1 MCCRTTTRSGSMGA
15 VELCGRGVRRSDV
28 SPARLVALA
37 AVALTLAG
45 CGASA
50 GTSATSSSATS
61 PSAASAVIEL
71 DGALRAV
78 PVDGQD
84 PQGTVVQASRTLE
97 VLSLQHRWVTAYETP
112 VLARVTW
119 TAATDSS
126 GPTAPLP
133 AQDSL
138 DWVLVFHTPSSP
150 APACPYFSPDP
161 TPPGG
166 VSDADAIIVD
176 ATTGAAA
183 VYAGRRCVCGHWT
196 TPRVAPAHR
205 YWSIPWTKAG
215 PTTVTVTA
223 PPCGVVAG
231 SATDNDRMSVI
242 AAGPIDATCSGAR
255 TTAVTG
261 DITSTDWKHLVHAP
275 VGILCSEPAPG
286 LADVGVDLPAVPG
299 CVRLR

>member
-1 MCCRTTTRSGSMGA
+1 MGA
-15 VELCGRGVRRSDV
+15 VERLRMRGLRRSDV
-28 SPARLVALA
+28 SRARLVALA
-37 AVALTLAG
+37 AVALALAG
-45 CGASA
+45 CGAPT
-50 GTSATSSSATS
+50 GTPVAS
-61 PSAASAVIEL
+61 PSATHAVIEL

-78 PVDGQD
+78 PVAGQD
-84 PQGTVVQASRTLE
+84 HQDPVVQASRTLE
-97 VLSLQHRWVTAYETP
+97 VLSLQHQRVTAYERP

-119 TAATDSS
+119 TAATDGS

-166 VSDADAIIVD
+166 VSDADAVIVD
-176 ATTGAAA
+176 AATGVSA
-183 VYAGRRCVCGHWT
+183 VYAGRRSVCGHWT

-215 PTTVTVTA
+215 PTTVTVTV
-223 PPCGVVAG
+223 PPCGVIAG
-231 SATDNDRMSVI
+231 SGTDNDRMSVI
-242 AAGPIDATCSGAR
+242 AAGPIDATCSGAS
-255 TTAVTG
+255 TTAVTS
-261 DITSTDWKHLVHAP
+261 DITSTDWNHLTHAP

-286 LADVGVDLPAVPG
+286 LADTGVDLPAVPG